1 MATDKYKLNI
11 IKDALTLILESDI
24 IAKDDNNEYS
34 DAFKYGYLKG
44 TINTVIEF
52 INEQQQ

>member
-11 IKDALTLILESDI
+11 IKDVLTLILESDI

-52 INEQQQ
+52 INEQQ